1 MTIFMMKHFSLL
13 AGFFLIG
20 SVLIGMP
27 GSAQNYLADQT
38 TLYVVRHAEKDTGN
52 NPVLSLMGRQRA
64 GDLYRVFQQRPVDL
78 ILVSQ
83 YRRTSMTGD
92 SIRIYRNIETLP
104 YKADANGDDLFNLI
118 ASLNGKYKHILV
130 IGHSN
135 TVPVIVR
142 RAGATNYSVPELP
155 DAAYDNLFTITAKDG
170 KISWKLEKFGV
181 PSTPAK
187 EDIQMNILQ

>member
-1 MTIFMMKHFSLL
+1 MMKHFSLL
-13 AGFFLIG
+13 AGFFLIC
-20 SVLIGMP
+20 SMLIDMP
-27 GSAQNYLADQT
+27 SSAQSQLTDQI

-52 NPVLSLMGRQRA
+52 NPILSTKGRQRA
-64 GDLYRVFQQRPVDL
+64 GDLYWVLQQRPVDL

-83 YRRTSMTGD
+83 YRRTGMTGD
-92 SIRIYRNIETLP
+92 SVRIYRNIEMLP

-118 ASLNGKYKHILV
+118 ASLNGKYHHILV

-142 RAGATNYSVPELP
+142 RAGASDYLVPELP
-155 DAAYDNLFTITAKDG
+155 DSDYDNLFTITAKDG

-181 PSTPAK
+181 PSTSKK
-187 EDIQMNILQ
+187 EEIQMNILQ